1 MLPLFPML
9 HDTDGSEKTNSVI
22 LDKPRPKISRRDPCD
37 EMGLP
42 RLKRFLHMDAH
53 RAPATKQNDLACVD
67 TKAVSDRIRVKQAVR
82 SLLLPDIRNLAKD
95 LIAIDRTIDD
105 DVSDVNN
112 AWPEFACE
120 GLADHPEPCFC
131 SGDGANAALPRRA
144 AEAPL

>member
-9 HDTDGSEKTNSVI
+9 HDTDGSKKNEQHI

-42 RLKRFLHMDAH
+42 RLKRFLHMDE
-53 RAPATKQNDLACVD
+53 RRVPATKQNDAAYVD

-105 DVSDVNN
+105 D
-112 AWPEFACE
+112 
-120 GLADHPEPCFC
+120 
-131 SGDGANAALPRRA
+131 
-144 AEAPL
+144 